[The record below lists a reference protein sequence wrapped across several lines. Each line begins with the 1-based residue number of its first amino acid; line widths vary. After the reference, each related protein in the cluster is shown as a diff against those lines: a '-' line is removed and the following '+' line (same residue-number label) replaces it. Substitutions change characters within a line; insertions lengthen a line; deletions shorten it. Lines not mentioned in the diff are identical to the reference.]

1 MGSLHGLAVIDW
13 IDVVR
18 GTLGRIRR
26 TVKFNQLNKGAS
38 VRRRMICQVPA
49 LYAHDCRP
57 ITSISMAILCE
68 KLL

>member
-1 MGSLHGLAVIDW
+1 VGTLHGLAVIDW

-38 VRRRMICQVPA
+38 VRRRMIAKSPRCTLTIVV
-49 LYAHDCRP
+49 L
-57 ITSISMAILCE
+57 
-68 KLL
+68 